1 MSETTRREEKERT
14 IEAEVDADKTKVGE
28 VVSHTTID
36 AEGEYTSEKS
46 ESEETDDEDEE
57 S

>member
-1 MSETTRREEKERT
+1 MGETKWREEKERT

-28 VVSHTTID
+28 VVTHTTVE
-36 AEGEYTSEKS
+36 AEGEYASEKS
-46 ESEETDDEDEE
+46 EEEETDEDEG